1 MNLDQS
7 ASALQEIVL
16 TLVVIAV
23 AVAALEGFLYLVLVR
38 WVKARLA
45 IHLMLIA
52 PAFVGLLLLILYPL
66 LWELNV
72 SFTNMS
78 LRRFCAPDFPTAGL
92 LTECKGESMFVG
104 AENYIKVFT
113 TPVLQ
118 QAGFFQVLWQT
129 VLWTVLNVTMHV
141 AGGLGL
147 ALLLHRQMRGKGI
160 YRALIVL
167 PWAVPQIV
175 ALAVWRTELH
185 GEFGMVNQLLGLV
198 GVTGPSWL
206 TDPTWNF
213 AAMVMV
219 NVWLGIPF
227 MMVILLGGLQSI
239 PGDLYE
245 AAEIDGASSRQSFR
259 HITLPM
265 IAPVLTPAII
275 LGVVWT
281 FNNFNVPF
289 VLNQNELETSDTLV
303 TGLFRAAF
311 QYNRYG
317 FAGAYAFP
325 IFILAVQLDLTGTY
339 RGLVIAYS
347 VTSVPFSIWILKG
360 YYDTVP
366 IELEEAAR
374 IDGASQLGA
383 FWRILLPLSAP
394 ALAIVFLFNFL
405 AAWNEFVLARVLIG
419 STTELF
425 TWPLGILRFQAQF
438 QTQWGDLAAASIL
451 VSIPIVALFLY
462 SSKWLISGV
471 TLGGVKG

>member
-1 MNLDQS
+1 MNFDQS

-38 WVKARLA
+38 WIKARLA
-45 IHLMLIA
+45 VPLMLIA
-52 PAFVGLLLLILYPL
+52 PAFVGLLLLIAYPL

-317 FAGAYAFP
+317 FAGAYAFA
-325 IFILAVQLDLTGTY
+325 IFAVLL
-339 RGLVIAYS
+339 LFVIFYVRRSGA
-347 VTSVPFSIWILKG
+347 LK
-360 YYDTVP
+360 
-366 IELEEAAR
+366 
-374 IDGASQLGA
+374 
-383 FWRILLPLSAP
+383 SA
-394 ALAIVFLFNFL
+394 
-405 AAWNEFVLARVLIG
+405 NE
-419 STTELF
+419 
-425 TWPLGILRFQAQF
+425 
-438 QTQWGDLAAASIL
+438 
-451 VSIPIVALFLY
+451 
-462 SSKWLISGV
+462 
-471 TLGGVKG
+471 